1 MVLLDRYVMRQV
13 AVAIIAVLLVVLA
26 LDFIGQLIEQLDQ
39 LRGDYTFYELFIYV
53 SWGIP
58 RSVYEYLPYAVL
70 VGCLIGL
77 GVLANA
83 SELVIIR
90 TAGVSVARIVWM
102 VLKPV
107 LVFIAFGLCLGEFVI
122 PYADQVSESRRALAL
137 GYKQQ
142 SAQAQR
148 GVWHREADEY
158 IHFNVI
164 LPDGQAYGITRYRFD
179 EQNHLQQVSFA
190 QEAIYQQGQWQE
202 QDVHI
207 THFSEQQLRSEL
219 VDRRDWQTE
228 LTPDLLNTVVVPPEA
243 LSIWRLSQYSRYLA
257 EHSLYNR
264 EYALALWQKI
274 LQPVATA
281 SLVLIAISFIFGP
294 LREVSMGQRIFT
306 GVVFGILFRLLQS
319 LLGPSSIVFG
329 FPPLVAVLIPIVL
342 CLALGI
348 YLLRRAG

>member
-1 MVLLDRYVMRQV
+1 MVRLDRYIMRQV
-13 AVAIIAVLLVVLA
+13 AAAIVAVLLVVLA
-26 LDFIGQLIEQLDQ
+26 LDFIGKLIEQLDQ
-39 LRGDYTFYELFIYV
+39 LRGDYTLYELLVYV
-53 SWGIP
+53 SWGLP
-58 RSVYEYLPYAVL
+58 RSIYEYLPYAVL

-90 TAGVSVARIVWM
+90 AAGVSVARIVWM

-107 LVFIAFGLCLGEFVI
+107 LVFIALGLLLGEYVI

-137 GYKQQ
+137 GYKQN
-142 SAQAQR
+142 AQAQR

-164 LPDGQAYGITRYRFD
+164 LPDGQVYGVTRYRFD
-179 EQNHLQQVSFA
+179 DLNRLQEVSFA
-190 QEAIYQQGQWQE
+190 EEASFDGGQWE
-202 QDVHI
+202 ERELSI
-207 THFSEQQLRSEL
+207 TRFAEQQVVAERLA
-219 VDRRDWQTE
+219 RREWQTE
-228 LTPDLLNTVVVPPEA
+228 LTPGLLNTVVVPPEA
-243 LSIWRLSQYSRYLA
+243 LSIGRLFQYTRYLK
-257 EHSLYNR
+257 EQSLHNS
-264 EYALALWQKI
+264 EYALAFWQKV

-329 FPPLVAVLIPIVL
+329 FPPFVAVLIPILL
-342 CLALGI
+342 CLALGF